1 MGLRALRARDERI
14 DFDIDPPYE
23 AVLQGRRFEWILRF
37 ERLSQERRKPMRYI
51 YGSMSAAALNA
62 ERRAKSIERPYF
74 EHFEASAR
82 LALPPPERFE
92 TAEGRRL
99 LDPIP
104 LTILLGRSWG
114 GLLELSNFLDCHAAQ
129 LADEPWRSDSFIGG
143 DILKGIMN
151 FRLRAS
157 HSLGVVS
164 PPKGCFELQIVFFLA
179 PFFDPLGVSVEGR
192 VDIAECAAFTQ
203 HLRAFHKACY
213 AQMFKHKYP
222 GKRPADLDQKMEE
235 SLRKAT
241 RRSIKNP
248 GPPGHPRLKRM
259 TRKEILERY
268 GDKVYW
274 FHEQVWHDA
283 RFDPS
288 TDSYLKWQNSVID
301 SEKGEDVEIAAPP
314 SYVDDDQL
322 VGKGVLPA
330 LKLVPQ
336 QPEPSD

>member
-1 MGLRALRARDERI
+1 MGRRALKAQDRRI

-23 AVLQGRRFEWILRF
+23 AVLQAHRFEWILRF
-37 ERLSQERRKPMRYI
+37 ERLSQERRAPARHV

-62 ERRAKSIERPYF
+62 ERRAKSIKRPYY

-82 LALPPPERFE
+82 LALPPAERFE

-99 LDPIP
+99 LDTIP
-104 LTILLGRSWG
+104 LTIRLGRSWG
-114 GLLELSNFLDCHAAQ
+114 GLLELSNFLDNHAAQ
-129 LADEPWRSDSFIGG
+129 LVDEPWRSDSFIGG
-143 DILKGIMN
+143 DILKGIVG
-151 FRLRAS
+151 FKARAS

-164 PPKGCFELQIVFFLA
+164 PPRGCFELQIVFFLA

-203 HLRAFHKACY
+203 HLRAFHKACC
-213 AQMFKHKYP
+213 AQMFKRQYP
-222 GKRPADLDQKMEE
+222 GKRPADIDQKMEE

-241 RRSIKNP
+241 QRSIQNP

-259 TRKEILERY
+259 TREEILEEY

-274 FHEQVWHDA
+274 FPGQVWHDA

-288 TDSYLKWQNSVID
+288 TKDFLKWWDSVVG
-301 SEKGEDVEIAAPP
+301 SEKGEDVEIASPP
-314 SYVDDDQL
+314 PYVDDDQL

-336 QPEPSD
+336 QPMPSD